1 MSVFNLFVVA
11 VFWSFVADIFS
22 ATQAYRL
29 FGIIALGGTLGAIA
43 GPLLTKTLVHVI
55 GIAPLLA
62 VASALLG
69 GAIACILGL
78 VAWSRRHPV
87 AQDMSRNEAVIG
99 GGFWTGAKQVAS
111 SPLLRRIA
119 VLMLLGDSVGGVL
132 YNLQT
137 DIGHRYYHDGAA
149 RTDFFASVDATTNV
163 LMALTQ
169 IFITRIVLVRYGP
182 ARSIA
187 GTEVVKLLTLVT
199 LALIGQPFA
208 VAAALIVTR
217 AGSYGV
223 NNPAIDS
230 LFTRVDRETRYK
242 AKGFIDTAIWRFGDV
257 LVVAT
262 IQVLRTFGASTPVLA
277 SLGALAAAGAALLA
291 WQLRRS
297 QELAPTEAARAPS

>member
-1 MSVFNLFVVA
+1 MATGGLIRAGGRPTLASV
-11 VFWSFVADIFS
+11 S
-22 ATQAYRL
+22 ARIDL
-29 FGIIALGGTLGAIA
+29 IAAA
-43 GPLLTKTLVHVI
+43 
-55 GIAPLLA
+55 LLA
-62 VASALLG
+62 
-69 GAIACILGL
+69 GAVGCIFGL

-87 AQDMSRNEAVIG
+87 AHDIARNEAVIG
-99 GGFWTGAKQVAS
+99 GGFWAGAKQVAT

-169 IFITRIVLVRYGP
+169 IFVTRIVLTRFGP
-182 ARSIA
+182 AQSIA
-187 GTEVVKLLTLVT
+187 GTEVIKLLTLVT
-199 LALIGQPFA
+199 LALVGQPGA

-242 AKGFIDTAIWRFGDV
+242 AKGFIDTAVWRFGDV
-257 LVVAT
+257 LVVGT
-262 IQVLRTFGASTPVLA
+262 IQFLRGFGATTPVLA
-277 SLGALAAAGAALLA
+277 SLGAVAAAGAAGLA
-291 WQLRRS
+291 WQLRGSR
-297 QELAPTEAARAPS
+297 ELARADGSGAPMR